1 MVQLPPVTNEMES
14 PAYDNFAAMLQDLR
28 GYEPPADGHGHNVVD
43 DVSRQY
49 RLMLVL
55 RFLEEIQMTVDIMQA
70 NQELALDQLNQKILY
85 LERIMEDMVR
95 MEFVDR

>member
-1 MVQLPPVTNEMES
+1 MVQLPPITNEMES

-28 GYEPPADGHGHNVVD
+28 GYEPPADGHGPNVVD

-70 NQELALDQLNQKILY
+70 NQELALDQLNQKIVY

>member
-1 MVQLPPVTNEMES
+1 MVQLPPVTDEADS
-14 PAYDNFAAMLQDLR
+14 PAYDNFAAMLRDLR
-28 GYEPPADGHGHNVVD
+28 GYEPPADGNGYNVVD

-55 RFLEEIQMTVDIMQA
+55 RFLEEIQMAVDVMQV
-70 NQELALDQLNQKILY
+70 NQDLALDQLNQKIMY
-85 LERIMEDMVR
+85 LERIMEDMVH